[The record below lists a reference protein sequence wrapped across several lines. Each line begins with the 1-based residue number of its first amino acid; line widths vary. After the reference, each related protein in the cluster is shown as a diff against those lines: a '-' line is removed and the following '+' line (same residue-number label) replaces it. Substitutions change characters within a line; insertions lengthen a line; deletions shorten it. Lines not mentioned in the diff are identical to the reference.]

1 MEEVAAEA
9 NALQDDNDDE
19 APMIYSSDE
28 YRYEEDDEGEAIRR
42 KGRFPRFDSEA
53 ATPTFALGMIFAGRV
68 QFKDALIKYGLAT
81 RRHLNF
87 PKDEKDRIKC
97 KCSWKACP
105 WMIYA
110 SKDKE
115 HFKEKTFNDVHQY
128 PQRRDNR
135 LVTAPRIADRFEHI
149 IRANPSWRLLNIK
162 ETVLL
167 EMGAEVSLSKIKR
180 AKSIVMRR
188 IYESCKGEYAKVF
201 QYQAEILRTNPGS
214 TVAVCLDPDYD
225 FPVFQR
231 IYVCFDACKK
241 DFIAGCRKVIGVD
254 GCFFKGACNGE
265 LICAI
270 RRDANN
276 QIYPVAWAVVEKET
290 ENSWSWFFGLL

>member
-1 MEEVAAEA
+1 
-9 NALQDDNDDE
+9 
-19 APMIYSSDE
+19 
-28 YRYEEDDEGEAIRR
+28 
-42 KGRFPRFDSEA
+42 
-53 ATPTFALGMIFAGRV
+53 MIF
-68 QFKDALIKYGLAT
+68 
-81 RRHLNF
+81 
-87 PKDEKDRIKC
+87 
-97 KCSWKACP
+97 
-105 WMIYA
+105 A
-110 SKDKE
+110 SKDKD
-115 HFKEKTFNDVHQY
+115 HFKVKTFNDVHQC

-135 LVTAPRIADRFEHI
+135 LVTTPRIAVRFEHI

-201 QYQAEILRTNPGS
+201 QYQAEILRTNLGS
-214 TVAVCLDPDYD
+214 TVAVCLDPEYV
-225 FPVFQR
+225 FHVFQR

-241 DFIAGCRKVIGVD
+241 GFIAGCRKVIGVD

-270 RRDANN
+270 GRDANN
-276 QIYPVAWAVVEKET
+276 QIYPIAWVMVEKET
-290 ENSWSWFFGLL
+290 EDSWSWFFGLLQKDLNIPIGGKGWVIISDQQKGLLNAVVEYFPECEHRMCTRHIYANWRKTYRKTDYQKPFGCVPKLLI